1 MPVTGNHES
10 NLVSALRQYA
20 PNVVSAELRGGTLK
34 ITTSD
39 GLIDEDF
46 LGCLNTIPVPPD
58 TERIQAND
66 LTPLALDT
74 VKILS
79 NP

>member
-1 MPVTGNHES
+1 MQVTGSHES
-10 NLVSALRQYA
+10 LVDTLRQYA
-20 PNVVSAELRGGTLK
+20 PNIESAEMQDGTLK
-34 ITTSD
+34 ILTSD

-46 LGCLNTIPVPPD
+46 LGCLNTIPVPPS

-74 VKILS
+74 VRILS
-79 NP
+79 SSH